1 MSTFNGFLG
10 LGNHLTDGILVEPLA
25 ASGYARAAYV
35 VDRVLSGVGVNNA
48 ALNWGPATVDWGVMQ
63 YWGLFDSNGNQ
74 IAAGA
79 LTSSVTVT
87 VIGTN
92 LVQCASGGFAVRF
105 GPAWAS
111 DLVLTGGQI
120 TSADVHITVGAVVL
134 DASYSGLIA
143 DAAHFFDLAFANDA
157 KGMVIYALR
166 GSDHI
171 VGSSVSD
178 IINGYAGRDNIVGGS
193 GNDTLTGG
201 KGLDHLTGGLGT
213 DHFVFTDG
221 ADTSGPDVITD
232 FSSGS
237 DPAGL
242 DHIDLSH
249 KGFAG
254 LGPLGVMD
262 TSHFSIGSAQSGA
275 AQVIWNPA
283 TGVLTFD
290 ADGTGNGAAVAFAQ
304 IPSNRVV
311 HFFDFDLI

>member
-1 MSTFNGFLG
+1 MANLV
-10 LGNHLTDGILVEPLA
+10 LTV
-25 ASGYARAAYV
+25 
-35 VDRVLSGVGVNNA
+35 
-48 ALNWGPATVDWGVMQ
+48 
-63 YWGLFDSNGNQ
+63 SNGNSGVTFDATALNLSSVLQ
-74 IAAGA
+74 QT
-79 LTSSVTVT
+79 LTSSSASMLAWTDAQPGFTETVSMAGSGF
-87 VIGTN
+87 VP
-92 LVQCASGGFAVRF
+92 LVSNGKLTDV
-105 GPAWAS
+105 
-111 DLVLTGGQI
+111 TGGQI